1 MSRITA
7 LHRARHASV
16 QLRHPLGT
24 AKLRFALL
32 GRSELTLASADFP
45 ICLAKEAATGRFN
58 LIALLSLIEPR
69 NLFWLNEKWH
79 ATYLPEAT
87 TTAPFFLDPDS
98 EHGVAVDED
107 SVTLNAGGMQPG
119 WMQLFGSDGKPTET
133 LKNISARLKRI
144 TNDIADAQG
153 MVDEFARRKLIRPL
167 QLVLRLDDG
176 REHQIEGLYSLGTEA
191 LATLSDDSVVTLYR
205 SGNLAAAAIMSA
217 SLSQIE
223 RLRQLHNASGAKPI
237 TSARVGIAE

>member
-7 LHRARHASV
+7 LHNARHASV
-16 QLRHPLGT
+16 QLRYPTGA

-32 GRSELTLASADFP
+32 GRSELTLAGADFP
-45 ICLAKEAATGRFN
+45 LCLAKEADTGRFN

-79 ATYLPEAT
+79 ATYLPEST
-87 TTAPFFLDPDS
+87 TTAPFFLDAGS
-98 EHGVAVDED
+98 KHGLAIDED
-107 SVTLNAGGMQPG
+107 DATLNAGGMQ
-119 WMQLFGSDGKPTET
+119 LFGADGQPTET
-133 LKNISARLKRI
+133 LKNIFARLKRI
-144 TNDIADAQG
+144 TDDVADGQR

-167 QLVLRLDDG
+167 QLVLELDDG
-176 REHQIEGLYSLGTEA
+176 REHQIEGLYTLGTEA
-191 LATLSDDSVVTLYR
+191 LAALEDRSVLELYR

-237 TSARVGIAE
+237 TSARVTIEE

>member
-7 LHRARHASV
+7 LHHARHASV
-16 QLRHPLGT
+16 QLRYPLGT

-32 GRSELTLASADFP
+32 GRSEITLAGADFP
-45 ICLAKEAATGRFN
+45 LCLAKDAATGRFN

-87 TTAPFFLDPDS
+87 TTAPFFLDPSS
-98 EHGVAVDED
+98 EHGVAVDEE
-107 SVTLNAGGMQPG
+107 SVTLNAGGI
-119 WMQLFGSDGKPTET
+119 QLFGSDGQPTET

-144 TNDIADAQG
+144 TDDIADAQR
-153 MVDEFARRKLIRPL
+153 MVDDFARRKLIRPL
-167 QLVLRLDDG
+167 QLILRLDDG

-191 LATLSDDSVVTLYR
+191 LAALSDESVVTLYR

-217 SLSQIE
+217 SLSQLE

-237 TSARVGIAE
+237 TSARVGIEE

>member
-7 LHRARHASV
+7 LHHTRHASV
-16 QLRHPLGT
+16 QLRHLSGA

-45 ICLAKEAATGRFN
+45 LCLAKEAATGRFN

-87 TTAPFFLDPDS
+87 TTAPFFLDSSS

-107 SVTLNAGGMQPG
+107 SVTLNAGGIL
-119 WMQLFGSDGKPTET
+119 LFGSDGQPSET
-133 LKNISARLKRI
+133 LKNISARLRRV
-144 TNDIADAQG
+144 TDDIADAQR
-153 MVDEFARRKLIRPL
+153 MVDEFAQRKLIRPL

-191 LATLSDDSVVTLYR
+191 LAALTDESVVALYR

-237 TSARVGIAE
+237 TSARVTIQE